1 MSIKNSLRCV
11 LRFSLV
17 VHGSIYGRLRVLLQ
31 TVFSLYIRFTKA
43 NPRAQTWKYVYD
55 ILVNERLSVSHAG
68 QKTSVQ
74 GTEGSQRKFH

>member
-1 MSIKNSLRCV
+1 MGQ
-11 LRFSLV
+11 FMV
-17 VHGSIYGRLRVLLQ
+17 VYGFYCKRS
-31 TVFSLYIRFTKA
+31 SLYIEGLLRLTHVHR
-43 NPRAQTWKYVYD
+43 PRNTFMT

>member
-1 MSIKNSLRCV
+1 M
-11 LRFSLV
+11 
-17 VHGSIYGRLRVLLQ
+17 
-31 TVFSLYIRFTKA
+31 T
-43 NPRAQTWKYVYD
+43 